1 MIQSTE
7 ARAKFTE
14 RRPDRRL
21 ELRVAKK
28 RDARAMRVRLEEG
41 PGDYL
46 LSRVSNIIGGA
57 RLTTVFG
64 MGTGM
69 AKHLSSPGIRGA
81 RQPLGRTLW
90 RHAPLDEVNR

>member
-1 MIQSTE
+1 
-7 ARAKFTE
+7 
-14 RRPDRRL
+14 
-21 ELRVAKK
+21 
-28 RDARAMRVRLEEG
+28 MRVRLEEG

-69 AKHLSSPGIRGA
+69 AKHLSSPGIRKA
-81 RQPLGRTLW
+81 RQPGTRGFFR
-90 RHAPLDEVNR
+90 RHALLDEVNR